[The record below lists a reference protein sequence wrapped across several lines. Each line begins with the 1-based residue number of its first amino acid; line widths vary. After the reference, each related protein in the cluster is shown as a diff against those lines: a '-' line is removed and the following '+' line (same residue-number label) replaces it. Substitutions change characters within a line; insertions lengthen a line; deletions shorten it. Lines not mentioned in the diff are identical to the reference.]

1 MKTNYQ
7 TPQIEV
13 VEIELEGTLCGSGG
27 GSNSSSSTLP
37 SVDDGGG
44 A

>member
-13 VEIELEGTLCGSGG
+13 IEMRNYLESFCISGQEYTG
-27 GSNSSSSTLP
+27 KQTGF
-37 SVDDGGG
+37 DDGSD
-44 A
+44 

>member
-13 VEIELEGTLCGSGG
+13 IEMRNLLENFCTSGTDFSGKSGSYDPD
-27 GSNSSSSTLP
+27 S
-37 SVDDGGG
+37 D
-44 A
+44 